1 MLGFLPGNLS
11 AVWAPTGITLAAILL
26 LGYEIWPSIV
36 LGSFFWVVFELQS
49 MTLPVSVPVSLAIAS
64 SITVGE
70 TIKPILI
77 AILLNQFVEAGAIFK
92 RVENVGKF
100 LLIAS
105 IGSMISAI
113 IGTTTL
119 CLSGLTPWAD
129 YSSTWWTWWLSSII
143 SILIFTPLLLTC
155 RPNQVQLISS
165 PVEYLHFGGDKAE
178 GRRQKAEGKEQSCK
192 VEGNDN
198 CLAGYDINTSN
209 RPQKQELL
217 ALPFHTPKNLLVEAV
232 LLLMLVLM
240 VSLSTFAGGY
250 PVHYFLVSLI
260 LWSVLRFG
268 KQAVSVLVVI
278 VSVIAILG
286 TANGFGP
293 FIRASYHESLFLL
306 QSFITALAITALVLS
321 AFLNELEQRVQERT
335 ATIEEANEK
344 LLVEVSERQRV
355 EEALRE
361 SQHFIQR
368 IADST
373 PNVLYLHD
381 LRQQRNIYANREI
394 PVMLGYLPE
403 EIEKMGT
410 ALMENL
416 MHSEDFAKLPERFD
430 KFDSLLDGEVIE
442 SEYRLRDKYGEWRW
456 FHTWETVFTKTI
468 SGSPQQILGT
478 AEDITERKQVEEAL
492 RVVNEQLADWVNELE
507 QRNQEML
514 LLSKMNE
521 FMQACLKVEE
531 AHKSIAALVAPLFPD
546 VSGGVFI
553 INSSKHWLEAVAT
566 WGKHLTNSTLFKP
579 DECWALRRGQLHWV
593 KNQDTDV
600 LCQHCQHHPL
610 PKQSLC
616 IPMMAQGETLGMLCL
631 HAAEPGKLTKAKKQ
645 LAVTVAEQIALSLA
659 NLQLRET
666 LRNQSI
672 RDPLTGLFNRRYM
685 EKSLQ
690 QELYRAER
698 HQKPLGIIMLDID
711 HFKRFND
718 NFGHE
723 AGDAVLQELGK
734 FLQQSIRKSDIA
746 CRYGGEELMLI
757 LPEASLENSRQ
768 RAEQIR
774 SGVKRLKVQYGR
786 QYLGQVT
793 ISLGVACFPEQG
805 LSGEAVI
812 QAADSAL
819 YRAKKEGRDRTV
831 VYIG

>member
-1 MLGFLPGNLS
+1 MLAFLPGNLS
-11 AVWAPTGITLAAILL
+11 AIWAPTGIALAAILL
-26 LGYEIWPSIV
+26 LGYRVVPGIA
-36 LGSFFWVVFELQS
+36 LGSFLWVMFELQS
-49 MTLPVSVPVSLAIAS
+49 MTMPVSVPVSLMIAS

-70 TIKPILI
+70 TLKPVLI
-77 AILLNQFVEAGAIFK
+77 AILLNRFVEEGAIFK
-92 RVENVGKF
+92 RLESIGKF

-105 IGSMISAI
+105 IGSIISVI
-113 IGTTTL
+113 ISLSTL
-119 CLSGLTPWAD
+119 CLSGFTPWID
-129 YSSTWWTWWLSSII
+129 YGSTWWTWWLSSII
-143 SILIFTPLLLTC
+143 SILIFTPLLL
-155 RPNQVQLISS
+155 
-165 PVEYLHFGGDKAE
+165 
-178 GRRQKAEGKEQSCK
+178 SCK
-192 VEGNDN
+192 LNQ
-198 CLAGYDINTSN
+198 
-209 RPQKQELL
+209 PQLNASKTTNKQELL
-217 ALPFHTPKNLLVEAV
+217 ALPFHAPKNRFVEAV
-232 LLLMLVLM
+232 LLLMLVLL
-240 VSLSTFAGGY
+240 VSLSTFRGGY
-250 PVHYFLVSLI
+250 PVHYFLVSLL

-268 KQAVSVLVVI
+268 KQAVTLLVVI
-278 VSVIAILG
+278 VSLIAILG
-286 TANGFGP
+286 TTEGFGP

-306 QSFITALAITALVLS
+306 QSFISALAVTALVLS
-321 AFLNELEQRVQERT
+321 TFLNELEQKVQERT
-335 ATIEEANEK
+335 ARIEETNEK

-361 SQHFIQR
+361 SQLFIQR

-381 LRQQRNIYANREI
+381 LSQQRNIYANREI

-410 ALMENL
+410 GLMQNL
-416 MHSEDFAKLPERFD
+416 MHSEDFAKFPERFQ
-430 KFDSLLDGEVIE
+430 KFDSLLDGEIIE
-442 SEYRLRDKYGEWRW
+442 NEYRLRDKYGEWRW
-456 FHTWETVFTKTI
+456 FHTWETVFTKTV

-507 QRNQEML
+507 QRNQEMA

-521 FMQACLKVEE
+521 FMQACVKVEE
-531 AHKSIAALVAPLFPD
+531 AYQAIAALVAPLFPD

-566 WGKHLTNSTLFKP
+566 WGKHLASSTLFKP

-593 KNQDTDV
+593 KNKDTDV
-600 LCQHCQHHPL
+600 ICQHCHRHPL
-610 PKQSLC
+610 PNQSLC

-631 HAAEPGKLTKAKKQ
+631 NAAETGKLTKAKKQ
-645 LAVTVAEQIALSLA
+645 LAVTVAEQIALSFA

-698 HQKPLGIIMLDID
+698 NQKPLGIIMIDID
-711 HFKRFND
+711 HFKKFND

-723 AGDAVLQELGK
+723 AGDMVLQELGK

-831 VYIG
+831 VHIC